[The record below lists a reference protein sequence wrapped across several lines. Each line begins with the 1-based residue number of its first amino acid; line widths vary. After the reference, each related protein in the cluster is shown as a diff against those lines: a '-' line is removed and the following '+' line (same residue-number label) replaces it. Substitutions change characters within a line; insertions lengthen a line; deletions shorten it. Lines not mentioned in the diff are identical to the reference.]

1 MKILYGVQGTG
12 NGHIARARIMATA
25 FAERSDIDVDFVFTG
40 RAPEKYFDMEVFG
53 HYRTYCGLSFIY
65 KDGKV
70 KKWDTV
76 RQANV
81 RQFIHDVKQFDAGEY
96 DLLINDFEPVTAW
109 AAKRQGL
116 PSLSISHQAAFAY
129 DVPKRGNSL
138 FDTALMKIFAPTQ
151 QKIGVHWYHFNQP
164 IIPPFVVDKPIAH
177 AKSNHILVYLPFENI
192 SDIRDMLE
200 PLADQTFICFHP
212 DIEQADTQG
221 HIQWNPT
228 SKVHFHKALQ
238 NCNGVVANGGFELSS
253 EALQLGKKLLIKP
266 LHGQFEQLSNVFML
280 DSLNLCQPLFQ
291 LDTDV
296 LEEWLTSEDI
306 EPITFPDNAN
316 LLIDWIKQGNYTDT
330 KSLCETLWK
339 NVHYGDKTRERLLS
353 LAI

>member
-1 MKILYGVQGTG
+1 
-12 NGHIARARIMATA
+12 
-25 FAERSDIDVDFVFTG
+25 
-40 RAPEKYFDMEVFG
+40 
-53 HYRTYCGLSFIY
+53 
-65 KDGKV
+65 
-70 KKWDTV
+70 
-76 RQANV
+76 
-81 RQFIHDVKQFDAGEY
+81 
-96 DLLINDFEPVTAW
+96 
-109 AAKRQGL
+109 
-116 PSLSISHQAAFAY
+116 
-129 DVPKRGNSL
+129 
-138 FDTALMKIFAPTQ
+138 
-151 QKIGVHWYHFNQP
+151 
-164 IIPPFVVDKPIAH
+164 VVDKPIAH
-177 AKSNHILVYLPFENI
+177 AKNSHILVYLPFENI
-192 SDIRDMLE
+192 NDIRDMLE
-200 PLADQTFICFHP
+200 PLADQTFLCFHP
-212 DIEQADTQG
+212 DIEQAHTQG

-291 LDTDV
+291 LDTDI